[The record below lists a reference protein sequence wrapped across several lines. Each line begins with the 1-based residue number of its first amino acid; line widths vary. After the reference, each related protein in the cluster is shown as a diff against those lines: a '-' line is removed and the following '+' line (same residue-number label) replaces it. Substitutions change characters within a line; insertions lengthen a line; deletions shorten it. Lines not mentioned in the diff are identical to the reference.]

1 MTHFAGGAA
10 IAAARTAQALT
21 TPGGSRVAPDTAEG
35 LAERMRE
42 SGDSPTP
49 SEPSYDWPIGG
60 TGGGR
65 QGGGNLGMARGDQ
78 PQPALVEAVPDLKP
92 RIQQCQCSRC
102 VVQRAAGRKTPDLAA
117 YQLPCP
123 ACGGAATWWP
133 SQLSREMNAGTVWR
147 IDCAACGPMAEEEV
161 A

>member
-10 IAAARTAQALT
+10 IAAARAAQALT
-21 TPGGSRVAPDTAEG
+21 TPGGSRTDP
-35 LAERMRE
+35 
-42 SGDSPTP
+42 PTP
-49 SEPSYDWPIGG
+49 TEPSYDWPIGG
-60 TGGGR
+60 TGDGR

-78 PQPALVEAVPDLKP
+78 PQPALVEAVPDLNP

-123 ACGGAATWWP
+123 ACDGPATWWP

-147 IDCAACGPMAEEEV
+147 IECAACGPMAEEEV